1 MNYSISQ
8 LCRQFSLSR
17 STLLYYDTIGLL
29 KPSSRGYNN
38 YRRYSQEDVK
48 RLELIC
54 TYRQTGIS
62 LKEIKSLLEASE
74 GTIKETLEKRL
85 DELNSGIK
93 IIRSQQY
100 LILSILK
107 NEKLLKRLQI
117 IERDILVEILKL
129 AGLDEDD
136 MDRFHAKL
144 EEMSPEGHQ
153 IFLEALEFD
162 GEEIKEIRGYA
173 RSIKSGNN
181 QESMK

>member
-48 RLELIC
+48 RLEQIC

-93 IIRSQQY
+93 I
-100 LILSILK
+100 K
-107 NEKLLKRLQI
+107 
-117 IERDILVEILKL
+117 
-129 AGLDEDD
+129 
-136 MDRFHAKL
+136 
-144 EEMSPEGHQ
+144 
-153 IFLEALEFD
+153 
-162 GEEIKEIRGYA
+162 
-173 RSIKSGNN
+173 
-181 QESMK
+181 